1 MPMVKYLAN
10 KPKEMSESSGFD
22 LPHTGYSLTAIFT
35 PSNYISHVNLMSLIL
50 INFKLL
56 CKYRQTNND

>member
-1 MPMVKYLAN
+1 MPMIKYLAN

-35 PSNYISHVNLMSLIL
+35 PSKYISHENLVSLIL

-56 CKYRQTNND
+56 RK